1 VPPELFEPWL
11 GGATPP
17 LCESLPPGVLPPPVP
32 LDGVPLLGVWVP
44 DDGGVDVPPLE
55 GTGVTGVPLLGV
67 PPPEPPAAVP
77 PLFFAFLFF
86 LVSPGWTGLPPS
98 TGAGA
103 AEGTVV
109 LDEELLL
116 PPLDATAITTIRKNA
131 TTASAMSRRRR

>member
-1 VPPELFEPWL
+1 MPPELFEPWL

-32 LDGVPLLGVWVP
+32 LDGVPLLGVCVP

-55 GTGVTGVPLLGV
+55 GADGVTGVPLLGV

-86 LVSPGWTGLPPS
+86 LVSPG
-98 TGAGA
+98 
-103 AEGTVV
+103 
-109 LDEELLL
+109 
-116 PPLDATAITTIRKNA
+116 
-131 TTASAMSRRRR
+131 